1 MIRLILGRIV
11 SSIPLIVGLVTIVFI
26 IIRLLP
32 GDPLTIYISP
42 AVPPGVAEQL
52 RTEFGFDRSIM
63 HQYGQWLWGVMR
75 GELGFSFAHQKDV
88 AEVITTAFPNTLI
101 LAAAAILFQLI
112 VGILFGLLAVRFRES
127 FIDKI
132 VSVGGLIVYTLPSF
146 WVAILLLYVFSY
158 TFGILPSSQMHSVGA
173 DEFGK
178 MEYLLDLL
186 KHLILPATVLGLPGA
201 AAIARYL
208 RTNLLDVLNEQFIL
222 TARSIGLNERK
233 LFLSYALPNA
243 LIPTITITGTTIGIL
258 LAGAIVTETIF
269 SWPGMGRL
277 TVAAIFAR
285 DYPLIIG
292 CTLIAGIAVIIG
304 NLLADIM
311 YRVVDPRIRPEGS

>member
-26 IIRLLP
+26 IVRLLP
-32 GDPLTIYISP
+32 GDPMTIYISP
-42 AVPPGVAEQL
+42 AVPPAVAEQL
-52 RTEFGFDRSIM
+52 RAEFGFDKSII
-63 HQYGQWLWGVMR
+63 HQYGRWIWGVMR
-75 GELGFSFAHQKDV
+75 GELGFSFTHQRGV
-88 AEVITTAFPNTLI
+88 AEVITSAFPNTLI
-101 LAAAAILFQLI
+101 LAGTAILFQLI
-112 VGILFGLLAVRFRES
+112 LGISLGLLAVRFHKS

-132 VSVGGLIVYTLPSF
+132 VSVGGLIIYTLPTF

-158 TFGILPSSQMHSVGA
+158 TLGIFPSSQMHSIGA
-173 DEFGK
+173 DEFGRI
-178 MEYLLDLL
+178 EYLLDLL
-186 KHLILPATVLGLPGA
+186 KHLILPATVLALPGA

-208 RTNLLDVLNEQFIL
+208 RTNLLDVLHEQFIIN
-222 TARSIGLNERK
+222 ARSMGLSERK
-233 LFLSYALPNA
+233 IFLSYALSNA

-277 TVAAIFAR
+277 TVSAIFAR

-292 CTLIAGIAVIIG
+292 CTLVAGIVVIIG
-304 NLLADIM
+304 NLIADIM
-311 YRVVDPRIRPEGS
+311 YRVVDPRIRTEGL